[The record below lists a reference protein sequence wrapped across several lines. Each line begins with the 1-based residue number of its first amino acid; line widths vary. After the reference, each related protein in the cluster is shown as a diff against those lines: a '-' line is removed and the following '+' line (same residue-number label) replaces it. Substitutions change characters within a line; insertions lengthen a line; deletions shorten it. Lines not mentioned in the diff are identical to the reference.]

1 MLVPVLLTII
11 IEGKLGTFFN
21 HYLKLFKLEVG
32 DRIVQLILEKIAI
45 AEVIEVENCQIL
57 NKVINVLVQQEKI
70 IFFVYAISYLMHF
83 LLAKN

>member
-45 AEVIEVENCQIL
+45 AEVIEVEEL
-57 NKVINVLVQQEKI
+57 SDTE
-70 IFFVYAISYLMHF
+70 
-83 LLAKN
+83 